1 MILVLGGTSDS
12 LEICDRINKYED
24 LPYTLSV
31 TTSYGEDLARKHA
44 KNVITGKLTKEDM
57 VRFIEKNNIKSILE
71 IGTAIGYSAINMAL
85 VNDDITVVSIERD
98 QDRYIEAIK
107 NIKKCKLEK
116 RITLVLGDALNI
128 DLTGKYD
135 MLFIDAAK
143 AQYIKFFEKYKENL
157 VDDGFIVSDNIDF
170 HGFVE
175 NKEEIKSRN
184 LRQLVTKIQRY
195 IDFLTNNEEFD
206 TKFYKVGDGIAI
218 TYRKEVKSE

>member
-1 MILVLGGTSDS
+1 MDDVIK
-12 LEICDRINKYED
+12 EMEKYAEEN
-24 LPYTLSV
+24 SV
-31 TTSYGEDLARKHA
+31 PIMQKRGIKFLCEFIK
-44 KNVITGKLTKEDM
+44 KNDIHK
-57 VRFIEKNNIKSILE
+57 ILE

-85 VNDDITVVSIERD
+85 VNDDISVVSIERD

-170 HGFVE
+170 HGFIE

>member
-1 MILVLGGTSDS
+1 
-12 LEICDRINKYED
+12 
-24 LPYTLSV
+24 
-31 TTSYGEDLARKHA
+31 
-44 KNVITGKLTKEDM
+44 
-57 VRFIEKNNIKSILE
+57 
-71 IGTAIGYSAINMAL
+71 MAL
-85 VNDDITVVSIERD
+85 TSDDITVVSIERD

-195 IDFLTNNEEFD
+195 IDFLTNNEEFN

>member
-1 MILVLGGTSDS
+1 MDDVIK
-12 LEICDRINKYED
+12 EMEKYAEEKGIPIMQKRGMNF
-24 LPYTLSV
+24 LC
-31 TTSYGEDLARKHA
+31 K
-44 KNVITGKLTKEDM
+44 
-57 VRFIEKNNIKSILE
+57 FIEKNNIKSILE

-143 AQYIKFFEKYKENL
+143 AQYIKFFEKYKHNL
-157 VDDGFIVSDNIDF
+157 SMDGAIVSDNLNF
-170 HGFVE
+170 HGLVHE
-175 NKEEIKSRN
+175 DTSTMSRN
-184 LRQLVTKIQRY
+184 VRGLVKKINLY
-195 IDFLTNNEEFD
+195 VDFLTNNDEFK
-206 TKFYKVGDGIAI
+206 TEFYSIGDGIGI
-218 TYRKEVKSE
+218 STRK

>member
-1 MILVLGGTSDS
+1 MDDVIK
-12 LEICDRINKYED
+12 EMEKYAEEKGIPIMQKRGMNF
-24 LPYTLSV
+24 LC
-31 TTSYGEDLARKHA
+31 K
-44 KNVITGKLTKEDM
+44 
-57 VRFIEKNNIKSILE
+57 FIEKNNIKSILE

-135 MLFIDAAK
+135 MLFIDAGK

-157 VDDGFIVSDNIDF
+157 VDDGFVVSDNIDF

-184 LRQLVTKIQRY
+184 LRQLVTKIQKY

>member
-1 MILVLGGTSDS
+1 MDNI
-12 LEICDRINKYED
+12 I
-24 LPYTLSV
+24 
-31 TTSYGEDLARKHA
+31 
-44 KNVITGKLTKEDM
+44 KEM
-57 VRFIEKNNIKSILE
+57 EVYAEEKGIPIMQKKSMNFLCKFIEKNDIKSILE

-85 VNDDITVVSIERD
+85 VSEDINIVSIERD

-143 AQYIKFFEKYKENL
+143 AQYINFFEKYKENI
-157 VDDGFIVSDNIDF
+157 VEDGFIVSDNIDF

-175 NKEEIKSRN
+175 NKDQIQSRN
-184 LRQLVTKIQRY
+184 LRQLVTKIQKY
-195 IDFLTNNEEFD
+195 IDFLTNNEEYS
-206 TKFYKVGDGIAI
+206 TKFYKIGDGLAI
-218 TYRKEVKSE
+218 TYRKEVKND

>member
-1 MILVLGGTSDS
+1 MYL
-12 LEICDRINKYED
+12 RYKQ
-24 LPYTLSV
+24 
-31 TTSYGEDLARKHA
+31 RQ
-44 KNVITGKLTKEDM
+44 
-57 VRFIEKNNIKSILE
+57 NNIKSILE